1 HRTFQIVYNS
11 KHLIHYCR
19 IPLNPTYEKLNNL
32 YLTFSKIPPSYCD
45 FYSGFFDKFIIV
57 LSGQILMTM
66 NPDIIE
72 PAEATKK
79 EKFKE
84 ETRNIN
90 AAFRCSTQESGLI
103 ILPFFIISLVF
114 ATATFIG
121 GYFVRMNVLVDSV
134 IQSIVFVVTIG
145 FFVLPLSW
153 LFNKFWQLFLKK

>member
-1 HRTFQIVYNS
+1 
-11 KHLIHYCR
+11 
-19 IPLNPTYEKLNNL
+19 NL

-66 NPDIIE
+66 NPDTIK
-72 PAEATKK
+72 PAEATKE
-79 EKFKE
+79 EKFRE
-84 ETRNIN
+84 ETKNIN
-90 AAFRCSTQESGLI
+90 AAINAYHKKWFDN
-103 ILPFFIISLVF
+103 LPFFIISLVF